1 MVVHVKALPTVAAAQ
16 LGAVV
21 ATAEPPTVTLV
32 EAEAE
37 DTLLVSLATT
47 LIVLLPFDEQVTEIL
62 LVVDVPVHPA
72 ASVHVNV

>member
-1 MVVHVKALPTVAAAQ
+1 MVQVKALPEVAAPQ
-16 LGAVV
+16 LGALVD
-21 ATAEPPTVTLV
+21 TGEPPTLIVL

-37 DTLLVSLATT
+37 DTLLESLATT

-72 ASVHVNV
+72 ARVQVNV